1 VFKSGFSM
9 SDIATIKAELLA
21 AIAAAEPDGSY
32 GDAAFAHIHAAIAAL
47 TPLTPTPSCFAAQD
61 FVQSPWRSLYS
72 QFGPRHTAGKPTRH
86 QTTMNLQSFNKFP
99 AVDMFVS
106 DIDQEIRVADGHYNN
121 VVSIST
127 LDGAH
132 HAEMIVWGTYSIDP
146 ATPQRYAVN
155 FYAVELR
162 PPAGVSEA
170 QVRAHFGLPADQPL
184 KAELK
189 PMKLHS
195 DVVYC
200 DNDMRINF
208 GSMGGV
214 YVLRRLATPGKSVS
228 FD

>member
-1 VFKSGFSM
+1 M
-9 SDIATIKAELLA
+9 TDIAPIKAELLA
-21 AIAAAEPDGSY
+21 AIAAAQPDGSY
-32 GDAAFAHIHAAIAAL
+32 ADADFDRIHAAIAAL
-47 TPLTPTPSCFAAQD
+47 TPLTPTPSCYAAQD

-106 DIDQEIRVADGHYNN
+106 DIDQEIRVADAHYNN
-121 VVSIST
+121 VVSIAT

-132 HAEMIVWGTYSIDP
+132 RAEMIVWGRYKLTHE
-146 ATPQRYAVN
+146 APQRYVVD

-162 PPAGVSEA
+162 PPEGVSAEE
-170 QVRAHFGLPADQPL
+170 VRSHFGLPDGHPL
-184 KAELK
+184 KSELK

-200 DNDMRINF
+200 DDDMRINF

-214 YVLRRLATPGKSVS
+214 YVLRRLATPGKSIS
-228 FD
+228 FQ

>member
-1 VFKSGFSM
+1 M
-9 SDIATIKAELLA
+9 TDIAPIKAELLA
-21 AIAAAEPDGSY
+21 AIACARPDGSY
-32 GDAAFAHIHAAIAAL
+32 DDADFDRIHAAIAAL
-47 TPLTPTPSCFAAQD
+47 TPLTPTPDCLVAQD
-61 FVQSPWRSLYS
+61 FVASPWRSLYS

-99 AVDMFVS
+99 AVDMFVH
-106 DIDQEIRVADGHYNN
+106 DIDQEIRVADAHYNN
-121 VVSIST
+121 VVSIQT

-132 HAEMIVWGTYSIDP
+132 KAEMIVWGTYSIDA
-146 ATPQRYAVN
+146 ATPQRYSVN

-170 QVRAHFGLPADQPL
+170 DVRAQFGLPADHPL
-184 KAELK
+184 KSELK

-200 DNDMRINF
+200 DDNMRINF

-214 YVLRRLATPGKSVS
+214 YVLKRLKTPGKSVA
-228 FD
+228 FG

>member
-1 VFKSGFSM
+1 M
-9 SDIATIKAELLA
+9 TDIATLKAELLA
-21 AIAAAEPDGSY
+21 AIACAQPDGSY
-32 GDAAFAHIHAAIAAL
+32 ADADFDRIHAAIAAL
-47 TPLTPTPSCFAAQD
+47 VPLTPTPDCARAQA
-61 FVQSPWRSLYS
+61 FVASPWRSLYS

-106 DIDQEIRVADGHYNN
+106 DIDQEIRVADAHYNN
-121 VVSIST
+121 VVSIQT
-127 LDGAH
+127 LDGAYS
-132 HAEMIVWGTYSIDP
+132 AEMIVWGRYTLNP
-146 ATPQRYAVN
+146 EAPQRYVVD

-162 PPAGVSEA
+162 PPAGVLA
-170 QVRAHFGLPADQPL
+170 DAVRAQFGLPADQPL
-184 KAELK
+184 KSELK

-200 DNDMRINF
+200 DDDMRINF

-214 YVLRRLATPGKSVS
+214 YVLRRLATPGKSVA

>member
-1 VFKSGFSM
+1 M
-9 SDIATIKAELLA
+9 TDIATLKAELRA
-21 AIAAAEPDGSY
+21 AIAQAQPDGTY
-32 GDAAFAHIHAAIAAL
+32 DDAVFVRIHAAIAAL
-47 TPLTPTPSCFAAQD
+47 TPLTPTPDCLAAAA
-61 FVQSPWRSLYS
+61 FVASPWRSLYS

-99 AVDMFVS
+99 AVDIFVS

-121 VVSIST
+121 IVSVAT

-132 HAEMIVWGTYSIDP
+132 QAEMIVWGRYHIDP

-162 PPAGVSEA
+162 SPVGVSDA
-170 QVRAHFGLPADQPL
+170 DVRTQFGLPADQAL
-184 KAELK
+184 KCELK

-200 DNDMRINF
+200 DDDMRINF

-214 YVLRRLATPGKSVS
+214 YVLQRLATPGKSVD
-228 FD
+228 FG

>member
-1 VFKSGFSM
+1 M
-9 SDIATIKAELLA
+9 SEIAPIKAELLA
-21 AIAAAEPDGSY
+21 AIAAARPDGSY
-32 GDAAFAHIHAAIAAL
+32 DDADFDRIHAAIAAL
-47 TPLTPTPSCFAAQD
+47 TPLTPTPSCHAAQD

-99 AVDMFVS
+99 AVDIFVS
-106 DIDQEIRVADGHYNN
+106 DIDQEIRVADAHYNN
-121 VVSIST
+121 VVSIAT

-132 HAEMIVWGTYSIDP
+132 RAEMIVWGRYKLTPD
-146 ATPQRYAVN
+146 APQRYVVD

-162 PPAGVSEA
+162 PPAGVSDEE
-170 QVRAHFGLPADQPL
+170 VRSHFGLPAGHPL
-184 KAELK
+184 KSELK

-200 DNDMRINF
+200 DDDMRINF

-228 FD
+228 FQ

>member
-1 VFKSGFSM
+1 M
-9 SDIATIKAELLA
+9 TDIATIKAELLA
-21 AIAAAEPDGSY
+21 AIAPAQPDGSY
-32 GDAAFAHIHAAIAAL
+32 ADADFDRIHAAIAAL
-47 TPLTPTPSCFAAQD
+47 TPLTPTPDCLAAEG
-61 FVQSPWRSLYS
+61 FVASPWRSLYS

-99 AVDMFVS
+99 AVDIFVS
-106 DIDQEIRVADGHYNN
+106 DIDQEIRVADAHYNN
-121 VVSIST
+121 VVSIAT

-132 HAEMIVWGTYSIDP
+132 RAEMIVWGQYTIDP
-146 ATPQRYAVN
+146 ARPQRYTVN

-162 PPAGVSEA
+162 PLAGVSQAE
-170 QVRAHFGLPADQPL
+170 VRAQFGLPADQPL

-200 DNDMRINF
+200 DDDMRINF

-214 YVLRRLATPGKSVS
+214 YVLRRLATPGKSVA
-228 FD
+228 FG